1 MEKRIQ
7 DGKEG
12 DLKQQLQTEWFKLR
26 DKWKR
31 LRGAQM
37 TKLWC
42 NLISNGSWSYPLG
55 VSVSLSTYQFPSLY
69 WFKLA

>member
-37 TKLWC
+37 TKL
-42 NLISNGSWSYPLG
+42 
-55 VSVSLSTYQFPSLY
+55 
-69 WFKLA
+69 